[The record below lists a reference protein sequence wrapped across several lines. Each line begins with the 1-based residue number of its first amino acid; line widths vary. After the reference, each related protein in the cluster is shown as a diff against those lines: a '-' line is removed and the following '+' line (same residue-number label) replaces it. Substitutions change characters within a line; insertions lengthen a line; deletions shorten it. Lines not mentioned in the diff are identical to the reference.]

1 MQLQFCTFHSSKN
14 SLPKQTGK
22 NMKRILL
29 VIPSSTYRT
38 HDFMVAAQKINT
50 ELVVAVDHRQAM
62 SALVPDT
69 TVALN
74 FRKPETLAEG
84 IRAFVSRRG
93 FAHPAF
99 DAIIGVD
106 DTAAYVAAILAQAL
120 HLPHNP
126 VEAVRA
132 ARNKY
137 FMRQKIAAA
146 GLNYPFFQLF
156 EAAGNPFAFA
166 KRVNYP
172 CVLKPIFLS
181 GSRGVIRADD
191 REAFVEAFEAVRAL
205 LNDSEVAAKAYAD
218 EANAVLVE
226 DYVPG
231 VEIALEGILNDGQ
244 LKTLAIFD
252 KPDPLEG
259 PHFVE
264 TIYVTPSRLPAYV
277 LREVSFAAQR
287 ASVGMGLRNG
297 PIHAEIRINEKGAYV
312 IELAARSIGGLCSR
326 VLRFNNGLTLEEV
339 ILKQALGE
347 AIDDIQRE
355 HTAAA
360 VMMIPVPKAGILK
373 GVTGIEAARAVS
385 GVEEV
390 IISIPPDQPVEPLPK
405 GGRYLGFIFARAEM
419 PEDAEAALRKAYR
432 HLQIQID

>member
-1 MQLQFCTFHSSKN
+1 
-14 SLPKQTGK
+14 
-22 NMKRILL
+22 MKRILL

-38 HDFMVAAQKINT
+38 HDFMVAAQKVDA

-62 SALVPDT
+62 AALVPDT

-84 IRAFVSRRG
+84 IRSFVARRG
-93 FAHPAF
+93 FTHPAF
-99 DAIIGVD
+99 DAVIGVD
-106 DTAAYVAAILAQAL
+106 DTSAYVAALLAQAL

-126 VEAVRA
+126 VEALRA

-156 EAAGNPFAFA
+156 AISENPYALA

-172 CVLKPIFLS
+172 CVLKPVFLS

-191 REAFVEAFEAVRAL
+191 REAFVEAFEAVRTI

-218 EANAVLVE
+218 EANAILVE

-231 VEIALEGILNDGQ
+231 VEIALEGILTDGQ

-277 LREVSFAAQR
+277 LREVSNAAHR
-287 ASVGMGLRNG
+287 AAVGMGLRNG

-326 VLRFNNGLTLEEV
+326 VLRFSDGLTLEEL
-339 ILKQALGE
+339 ILRQALGE
-347 AIDDIQRE
+347 DIQHVQRE
-355 HTAAA
+355 RTAAA
-360 VMMIPVPKAGILK
+360 VMMIPVPQAGILK
-373 GVTGIEAARAVS
+373 DVGGVSAAREVP
-385 GVEEV
+385 GVEDV
-390 IISIPPDQPVEPLPK
+390 IISIPPGQPVEPLPK

-419 PEDAEAALRKAYR
+419 PEDAEAAIREAYQR
-432 HLQIQID
+432 LQIDIQ